1 MQLSDAVVALGQVS
15 VPSAPGLGSLS
26 QYGPLGIIAGA
37 LLGLF
42 GLLFKKLIDNVL
54 KQNAIMQAQQ
64 LTKLDEIRNGL
75 FETKTAL
82 VLELGATK
90 TVINQLSADV
100 VQELEALRAD
110 VDNLNPRRS
119 TTDTPLP
126 QLLPRRRQTMPPGG
140 VAPGPPGQP
149 MPRPP
154 RR

>member
-1 MQLSDAVVALGQVS
+1 MA

-54 KQNAIMQAQQ
+54 KQNAVMQAQQ

-100 VQELEALRAD
+100 VQELEALRSD
-110 VDNLNPRRS
+110 VANLEQSRRS
-119 TTDTPLP
+119 STDTPLP
-126 QLLPRRRQTMPPGG
+126 QLAPRRRPTMPPGT
-140 VAPGPPGQP
+140 VLPGPTGQP